1 VFKTEVSVMRSGSCS
16 VHTHLHSHIDNIPGS
31 KSKTIY
37 QITNVRFV
45 SNGSKLSDLA
55 ATCCEW
61 IV

>member
-45 SNGSKLSDLA
+45 SNGSKLSDL
-55 ATCCEW
+55 
-61 IV
+61 